1 VIWILGVT
9 GILLTLLGMWGGP
22 ARARKRREME
32 ALAARKQPTADEAWD
47 TLARPLEN
55 EAIKLPEHK
64 PWNFLGGDR
73 RFMRGLFVGLGS
85 GLMMAAVAVS
95 LVPREAASP
104 SATVAEKP
112 KATETAKSNAP
123 APAPAAQQQ
132 PAAQPA
138 AQAPKPAN
146 VTFVVEPGDLATTI
160 AANLKAQG
168 LIADE
173 DAFLSRVSETG
184 ADTAL
189 KAGTFVVPTG
199 ANLDQVIEALTM

>member
-1 VIWILGVT
+1 
-9 GILLTLLGMWGGP
+9 
-22 ARARKRREME
+22 
-32 ALAARKQPTADEAWD
+32 
-47 TLARPLEN
+47 
-55 EAIKLPEHK
+55 
-64 PWNFLGGDR
+64 
-73 RFMRGLFVGLGS
+73 
-85 GLMMAAVAVS
+85 
-95 LVPREAASP
+95 
-104 SATVAEKP
+104 
-112 KATETAKSNAP
+112 NAP